1 MRILVTGANGLLGQK
16 LVGLLSTVPG
26 AEVIGTGR
34 GPLRLPTFLCPGS
47 GYQPLDITRPDE
59 TAGVLDR
66 IRPDV
71 VIHTAAM
78 TQVDACEL
86 DPAACRQCNVEG
98 TRNLLRGMTGS
109 GSFFIYLSTDFVFN
123 GEAGPYRE
131 DDPPHPLNEYGRSKL
146 AAEQL
151 VQARA
156 MRWAIVRTVLVYGTA
171 WEPSRS
177 NIVLWVKRN
186 LEAGKPIRVVTDQVR
201 TPTLAEDLAAGVA
214 AVARQGAEGIFHIAG
229 PGTMTPYELAVRTAR
244 HFRLDESLISP
255 THAAEFR
262 ETGRRPLRT
271 GFSIEKARKILGY
284 DPRGLGEGLRLV
296 DEQLQEQASGREQN
310 AE

>member
-1 MRILVTGANGLLGQK
+1 MRVLVTGANGLLGQK
-16 LVGLLSTVPG
+16 LVGLLNAAPG
-26 AEVIGTGR
+26 VEVTGTGR
-34 GPLRLPTFLCPGS
+34 GPLRLPPFLHPGS
-47 GYQPLDITRPDE
+47 GYLSLDITRPDE
-59 TAGVLDR
+59 TAGILDR
-66 IRPDV
+66 VQPDV

-86 DPAACRQCNVEG
+86 DPATCWQCNVEG
-98 TRNLLRGMTGS
+98 TQNLIRGLEGS
-109 GSFFIYLSTDFVFN
+109 GCLFIYLSTDFVFD

-146 AAEQL
+146 AAEEL
-151 VQARA
+151 VQAEA
-156 MRWAIVRTVLVYGTA
+156 TRWAIVRTVLVYGTA

-214 AVARQGAEGIFHIAG
+214 AVARQRVEGIFHIAG
-229 PGTMTPYELAVRTAR
+229 PETMTPYELAIRTAR
-244 HFRLDESLISP
+244 HFGLDESLISP

-262 ETGRRPLRT
+262 ETGQRPLRT
-271 GFSIEKARKILGY
+271 GFSIEKARKMLGY

-296 DEQLQEQASGREQN
+296 AGQLQEQASGRE
-310 AE
+310 